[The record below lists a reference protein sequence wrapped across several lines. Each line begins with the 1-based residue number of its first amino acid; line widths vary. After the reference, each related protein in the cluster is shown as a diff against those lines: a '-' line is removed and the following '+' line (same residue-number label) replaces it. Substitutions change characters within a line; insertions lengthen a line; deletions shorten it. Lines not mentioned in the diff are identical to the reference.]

1 MSIPFAAW
9 LFQGIP
15 ECIAMAAVVFS
26 LGTERLQWR
35 TIALVGIFQAISLYL
50 IRLLP
55 ISFYFHVIIGV
66 VTLAYFC
73 AKFGQLEIELSSIYS
88 LLALFWLLIFEFGF
102 MFLSDQLQI
111 ITYEQF
117 LSDVSMRIL
126 LGLPQVTALF
136 LVALLISRS
145 KYKGLINFLDIT
157 RSKKG
162 IFKRNIV
169 SFGELK

>member
-1 MSIPFAAW
+1 MSIPFVAW

-15 ECIAMAAVVFS
+15 ECIAMATVVFS

-35 TIALVGIFQAISLYL
+35 KIILVGISQALTIYL

-55 ISFYFHVIIGV
+55 LSFYFHVIIGV

-73 AKFGQLEIELSSIYS
+73 AKFGQLNIELSSIYS
-88 LLALFWLLIFEFGF
+88 FLAFFWLLIFEFGF

-126 LGLPQVTALF
+126 IGLPQVTALF
-136 LVALLISRS
+136 LVALFIYRS
-145 KYKGLINFLDIT
+145 KYKGWLNFLDII
-157 RSKKG
+157 RSKKKYLRG
-162 IFKRNIV
+162 I
-169 SFGELK
+169 